1 MKREEFRRWLSSRGL
16 SEKSVSNYVSECQ
29 WVNNYVGDLDE
40 AFETDRCES
49 MLRGISFGG
58 KAGDLAAI
66 IDGDPASNFA
76 TDRSAQVR
84 RVPAL
89 QAPTLHW
96 WVNIFDQ
103 VKPGSAI
110 ERG

>member
-58 KAGDLAAI
+58 KAGDLVAI

-76 TDRSAQVR
+76 TYRTAVR
-84 RVPAL
+84 RYVE
-89 QAPTLHW
+89 
-96 WVNIFDQ
+96 FRRC
-103 VKPGSAI
+103 KPRPCTGGSTSSTK
-110 ERG
+110 

>member
-66 IDGDPASNFA
+66 IEQLRYLS
-76 TDRSAQVR
+76 DRSAQVR